1 MPFSIRRA
9 RPEDAGEIA
18 RIYLQT
24 SRLHYEKRPDVFRE
38 PSFERTL
45 KYVSDN
51 IGKQNPLV
59 FKAEEQNKIRGYLVL
74 YIDRYPPEFFV
85 QPNSGFIGSIG
96 VDEKERGR
104 GTGTALIKAAEKY
117 LKEQGIG
124 LLQIDFYTF
133 NTDAE
138 RLYESLGYEDCKHL
152 RQKYL

>member
-1 MPFSIRRA
+1 MPVLIRRA
-9 RPEDAGEIA
+9 GTEDTEDIA

-24 SRLHYEKRPDVFRE
+24 SRIHYENRPDVFKE

-51 IGKQNPLV
+51 IGKENPVV
-59 FKAEEQNKIRGYLVL
+59 FKAVEQNNICGYLVL
-74 YIDRYPPEFFV
+74 YIDHYPPEFFV
-85 QPNSGFIGSIG
+85 QTNSGFIGSIG

-104 GTGTALIKAAEKY
+104 GIGTALIKAAEEY

-138 RLYESLGYEDCKHL
+138 RLYDRLGYEDCKHL

>member
-85 QPNSGFIGSIG
+85 QPNSG

-138 RLYESLGYEDCKHL
+138 RLYERLGYEDCKHL